1 MAVGTKDDAEK
12 DPEGKFFYV
21 LTSDQLFIICVP
33 FVHQVLEHPYTKE
46 LEIPD
51 TELAREAK
59 RTEIGFKCRTMTIF
73 RIFISTPLQFNNE
86 DGKLTLL
93 AVLVSLD
100 CLTDKQAG
108 LSLQKVK
115 SDSTRSKIT
124 AEEEEKD
131 VLVGCQFTLD
141 DAVVVQVNAVS
152 YRPHGLIG
160 RGNIAIGDVFIVKMG
175 YLRKS
180 REAET
185 SIMQA
190 VVNAAN
196 HCTYC
201 TRKHTSF
208 KSDLSNVVF
217 QTFTPTT
224 AKNCAWCEL

>member
-1 MAVGTKDDAEK
+1 MPVGTKDDSED

-33 FVHQVLEHPYTKE
+33 FVHQVLEDPCTKE

-59 RTEIGFKCRTMTIF
+59 LQYALYGMEILSSGHLCSHAIGMLVDGDRLQMSYYDHS

-86 DGKLTLL
+86 DGKLTPL

-124 AEEEEKD
+124 AEEEKKD
-131 VLVGCQFTLD
+131 VLVDYQFTLD
-141 DAVVVQVNAVS
+141 DAVVVQVNAS
-152 YRPHGLIG
+152 YTPELPKILPSR
-160 RGNIAIGDVFIVKMG
+160 IA
-175 YLRKS
+175 
-180 REAET
+180 
-185 SIMQA
+185 
-190 VVNAAN
+190 N
-196 HCTYC
+196 
-201 TRKHTSF
+201 
-208 KSDLSNVVF
+208 
-217 QTFTPTT
+217 
-224 AKNCAWCEL
+224 